1 MTPDRTKKRPA
12 HTGLPILQLFHVARR
27 ILDAEMFHAVGF
39 LGLLRIIPMIH
50 RTHQIPGDTA
60 DALKRRAREF
70 IVEVRKF
77 AVELDV
83 EALEFAVAASALK
96 HTINGDFNLVSVEEV
111 EALAGGNANGRVQ
124 R

>member
-1 MTPDRTKKRPA
+1 M
-12 HTGLPILQLFHVARR
+12 L
-27 ILDAEMFHAVGF
+27 HAVGF

-50 RTHQIPGDTA
+50 RAHQIPGDTA

-83 EALEFAVAASALK
+83 EALEFAVVLFLQVIDVGLCFFRGCVARDLDAQC
-96 HTINGDFNLVSVEEV
+96 FPP
-111 EALAGGNANGRVQ
+111 
-124 R
+124 